1 MGCSC
6 GCEQGLRVGF
16 GQKPKIRS
24 TIFQR
29 HDSNLPDDI
38 YTQPGTCRAVS
49 KNVTINKSVQTI
61 LLPQNFAVNKSKTVL
76 VTVGI

>member
-6 GCEQGLRVGF
+6 GREQGLRVGL

-49 KNVTINKSVQTI
+49 KNVTINKSVHTT
-61 LLPQNFAVNKSKTVL
+61 LLPRNFAVNKSKGVL
-76 VTVGI
+76 VTVGT